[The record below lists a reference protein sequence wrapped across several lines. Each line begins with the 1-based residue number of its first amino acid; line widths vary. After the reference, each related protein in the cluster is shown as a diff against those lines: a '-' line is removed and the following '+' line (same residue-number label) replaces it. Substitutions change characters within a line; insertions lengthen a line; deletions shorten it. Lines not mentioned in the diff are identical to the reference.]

1 VRIAFLSGPDEPFHV
16 ATFGRGDFFGDMAF
30 LDSGIRSAN
39 ALAETET
46 DVYAITRARFDAL
59 ADRHPRLG
67 QQFLGSLARALA
79 FRLRQ
84 ADGEIR
90 ALEDA

>member
-1 VRIAFLSGPDEPFHV
+1 V

-30 LDSGIRSAN
+30 LDAGIRSAT
-39 ALAETET
+39 AAAETPT
-46 DVYAITRARFDAL
+46 DIYAIKRATFDAL
-59 ADRHPRLG
+59 ADKHPRLG
-67 QQFLGSLARALA
+67 QQFMGGLARALA

-90 ALEDA
+90 AFEDA

>member
-1 VRIAFLSGPDEPFHV
+1 M

-39 ALAETET
+39 AVAETPT
-46 DVYAITRARFDAL
+46 DVYAITRKQFDVL
-59 ADRHPRLG
+59 AEKHPRLG
-67 QQFLGSLARALA
+67 QQFLGGLARALA
-79 FRLRQ
+79 LRLRL